1 MIDKAFY
8 ILGGIS
14 FGLVCAL
21 TYLGMISIPIYI
33 FHLVI
38 WTFNGYQMGKIYR
51 RQQENDKLVKD
62 IEELIKDIDDEISRG
77 KK

>member
-14 FGLVCAL
+14 FGLVCA
-21 TYLGMISIPIYI
+21 TVYLGIIHFPMYL

-51 RQQENDKLVKD
+51 MQQENDKLEKD
-62 IEELIKDIDDEISRG
+62 IEELIKDIDDEISKG
-77 KK
+77 EK